1 MLSFTGAGLVGSP
14 ESRAQQNIQKALA
27 KDGTRRRM
35 TAAGQPVG

>member
-14 ESRAQQNIQKALA
+14 QSRAQQNIQKALA

-35 TAAGQPVG
+35 TATGPPVG